1 MRTVSY
7 ERFEFHQDGPEQRTA
22 PLTEFALD
30 VPYLIMF
37 GVIPPLRVLNE
48 VLARGGGDAGMG
60 PGAGW
65 EPFSIDD
72 EEYSELV
79 AGLLALDLRDVAAND
94 RARFVPDTVVVDA
107 SVADSEDHLEWLAR
121 ITPKYG
127 PS

>member
-1 MRTVSY
+1 
-7 ERFEFHQDGPEQRTA
+7 
-22 PLTEFALD
+22 
-30 VPYLIMF
+30 
-37 GVIPPLRVLNE
+37 
-48 VLARGGGDAGMG
+48 MG

-107 SVADSEDHLEWLAR
+107 SVADSKDHLAWLAR